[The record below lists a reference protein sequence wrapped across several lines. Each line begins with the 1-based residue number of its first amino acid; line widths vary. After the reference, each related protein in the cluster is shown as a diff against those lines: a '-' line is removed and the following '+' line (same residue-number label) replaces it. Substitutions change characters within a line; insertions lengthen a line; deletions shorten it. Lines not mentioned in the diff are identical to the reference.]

1 MFIVGL
7 TKLSDAQLIK
17 GYFSSS
23 ERSLMLCWGSKSMQD
38 RSQYWLYKL
47 WLLVISNF
55 LLGA

>member
-1 MFIVGL
+1 VCGGGTATLKKKREQTMFIVGL

-38 RSQYWLYKL
+38 RSQY
-47 WLLVISNF
+47 
-55 LLGA
+55 